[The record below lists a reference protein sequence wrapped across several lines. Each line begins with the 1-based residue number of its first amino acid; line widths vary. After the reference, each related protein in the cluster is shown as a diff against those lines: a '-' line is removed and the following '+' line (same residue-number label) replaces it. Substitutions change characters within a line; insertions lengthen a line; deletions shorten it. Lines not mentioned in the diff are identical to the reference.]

1 MLPTDFEIRI
11 LLDEKRV
18 GRLDLKEGTFEMK
31 KKLSLLLVMIM
42 AMTMIWG
49 TGITAMAATS
59 VTSIT
64 ITVPTP
70 NDGSQVGDII
80 NGINLDD
87 GLGGIAGLTLAGSGV
102 SPMPNENN
110 YIREKDG
117 SNVTSLRDGKEYTI
131 EITIG
136 CYGGYSFEY
145 DTEYK
150 YTGTINIIGINP
162 TSSVTGESGSG
173 GMHVTFDFIVGG
185 SGAGNGG
192 SSSSHVHSFQYGII
206 YPATKDVDGLEG
218 EVCSC
223 GATRNTQPISAM
235 AYALYDYAL
244 PMINAAKPGQ
254 TITFEFKEWNS
265 FPRAFMEKIAA
276 KSAEGV
282 TFVFHYNWNHVKQ
295 EITIPAGTEVSLEFD
310 WNGPAKMEEL
320 YGLN

>member
-1 MLPTDFEIRI
+1 
-11 LLDEKRV
+11 
-18 GRLDLKEGTFEMK
+18 
-31 KKLSLLLVMIM
+31 M
-42 AMTMIWG
+42 AMTMILG
-49 TGITAMAATS
+49 TGITAMADPAPIP

-70 NDGSQVGDII
+70 NDGSLVGDII

-87 GLGGIAGLTLAGSGV
+87 GLGGSAELTLAGRGV
-102 SPMPNENN
+102 SSMPNEYN

-117 SNVTSLRDGKEYTI
+117 SNVTSLSDGKEYTI

-136 CYGGYSFEY
+136 HNAEYSFEY
-145 DTEYK
+145 NTEYK
-150 YTGTINIIGINP
+150 YTGTINITGINP
-162 TSSVTGESGSG
+162 TSSVIGENGSG
-173 GMHVTFDFIVGG
+173 GMHVTFDFMVGG
-185 SGAGNGG
+185 SGSGNGG
-192 SSSSHVHSFQYGII
+192 SSSSTAPSHVHSFQYGII
-206 YPATKDVDGLEG
+206 YPATKDADGLEG

-235 AYALYDYAL
+235 AYALYDYAV

>member
-1 MLPTDFEIRI
+1 
-11 LLDEKRV
+11 
-18 GRLDLKEGTFEMK
+18 
-31 KKLSLLLVMIM
+31 M
-42 AMTMIWG
+42 AMTMILG
-49 TGITAMAATS
+49 TGITAMAADIP

-70 NDGSQVGDII
+70 NDGSQVKDII
-80 NGINLDD
+80 EGITLDD
-87 GLGGIAGLTLAGSGV
+87 GLSGSAGLNLTGRVPGAS
-102 SPMPNENN
+102 MPNEFN
-110 YIREKDG
+110 YVKEKGG
-117 SNVTSLRDGKEYTI
+117 SEVTSLSDGKEYTI

-136 CYGGYSFEY
+136 KYSGYTFEY
-145 DTEYK
+145 SEYL
-150 YTGTINIIGINP
+150 YTGTINITGINP
-162 TSSVTGESGSG
+162 TSSVIGEDGSG
-173 GMHVTFDFIVGG
+173 GMHVTFDFMVGG
-185 SGAGNGG
+185 SGSGNGG
-192 SSSSHVHSFQYGII
+192 SSSSTAPSHVHSFQYGII
-206 YPATKDVDGLEG
+206 YPATKDADGLEG

-235 AYALYDYAL
+235 AYALYDYAV

>member
-1 MLPTDFEIRI
+1 MR
-11 LLDEKRV
+11 
-18 GRLDLKEGTFEMK
+18 K
-31 KKLSLLLVMIM
+31 KISLLLVMIM
-42 AMTMIWG
+42 AMTMILG
-49 TGITAMAATS
+49 TGITAMADPAPIP
-59 VTSIT
+59 VISIT

-70 NDGSQVGDII
+70 NDGSLVEDII
-80 NGINLDD
+80 NGITLDD
-87 GLGGIAGLTLAGSGV
+87 GLGGSAELNLSGRGM
-102 SPMPNENN
+102 SRMPNEYN

-117 SNVTSLRDGKEYTI
+117 DKVNSLRDGKEYTI

-136 CYGGYSFEY
+136 CNGEYSFEY

-150 YTGTINIIGINP
+150 YTGTINITGINP

-192 SSSSHVHSFQYGII
+192 SSSSTAPSHVHSFQYGII
-206 YPATKDVDGLEG
+206 YPATKDADGLEG

-254 TITFEFKEWNS
+254 TITFEFGEWNS
-265 FPRAFMEKIAA
+265 FPKSFMAKLVD
-276 KSAEGV
+276 KSAQNV
-282 TFVFHYNWNHVKQ
+282 TFVFHYKWNHVKQ
-295 EITIPAGTEVSLEFD
+295 EITIPAGTPIDLNFD
-310 WNGPAKMEEL
+310 WYGPAKMAEL
-320 YGLN
+320 YGMC